1 MTSGQTVNNN
11 RMSFCYMIFV
21 LAFFFYQVSTGSPYI
36 LSSYTTTLSI
46 ITCAISY
53 NYKILYISSIP
64 AGQLS
69 SVGTNQ
75 EAITSTLE
83 QVITFYC
90 KSRNVSYRGDNGMV
104 ELLSPLAAL
113 GFGKGD
119 LFNCLYVLLTKYIA
133 R

>member
-36 LSSYTTTLSI
+36 LSSYTTLSI